1 MVKYV
6 LKYKSVENPDSW
18 NIADEYSSSEFID
31 AKKDCEEWLSIP
43 NITAARIVCVTIDIS
58 RTEFGRYEKD
68 NEKIAKSGM
77 FAI

>member
-31 AKKDCEEWLSIP
+31 AKKDCEE
-43 NITAARIVCVTIDIS
+43 
-58 RTEFGRYEKD
+58 
-68 NEKIAKSGM
+68 
-77 FAI
+77 